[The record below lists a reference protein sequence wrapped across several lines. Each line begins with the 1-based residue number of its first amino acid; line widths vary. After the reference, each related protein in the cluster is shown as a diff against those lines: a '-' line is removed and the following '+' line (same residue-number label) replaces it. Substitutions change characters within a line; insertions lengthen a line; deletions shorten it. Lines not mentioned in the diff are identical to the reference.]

1 MFENIKFWFITLLV
15 VGALGGLGYLAFN
28 TIDSGS
34 EYVNTERVRNLEKEN
49 NELKAELEELHTKL
63 DAYEPQPKEQAIE
76 ESTPNTDTATQPA
89 TYKHANLIS
98 ELEQLIKDNI
108 QMKLKSH
115 GTRVGTVQNFLN
127 IYNNTANKVDNDYGE
142 STKKAVAAFQKSVG
156 LPQTGEAGKAT
167 FQKMIDW
174 LKKQG

>member
-1 MFENIKFWFITLLV
+1 MENLKFWLLTLLII
-15 VGALGGLGYLAFN
+15 GALGGLGYLAFS

-34 EYVNTERVRNLEKEN
+34 EHVNTEKINDLKKEN
-49 NELKAELEELHTKL
+49 DELKEQLLNLQTKL
-63 DAYEPQPKEQAIE
+63 DKYEPQEEEIVNEPQAEDKEEVVAKPAI
-76 ESTPNTDTATQPA
+76 
-89 TYKHANLIS
+89 YKNAALIG

-127 IYNNTANKVDNDYGE
+127 LYNNASNKVDNDYGD
-142 STKKAVAAFQKSVG
+142 STKKAVAAFQKAVG
-156 LPQTGEAGKAT
+156 IPSTGESGKAT

-174 LKKQG
+174 LKQQG